1 VPLTVRVE
9 DVQLTYIKPKINQ
22 IQYQY
27 IVLTTDEYMHSEVF
41 IVDVDKV
48 DKSKIEELIKKK
60 YAARYRISEKDV
72 EVKWTVELPRVTRSK

>member
-1 VPLTVRVE
+1 MRVE
-9 DVQLTYIKPKINQ
+9 DVQLTYIKPKITQ

-41 IVDVDKV
+41 IVDVDKT
-48 DKSKIEELIKKK
+48 DKAKLEELIKKK

-72 EVKWTVELPRVTRSK
+72 EVKWTVELPRVARSK